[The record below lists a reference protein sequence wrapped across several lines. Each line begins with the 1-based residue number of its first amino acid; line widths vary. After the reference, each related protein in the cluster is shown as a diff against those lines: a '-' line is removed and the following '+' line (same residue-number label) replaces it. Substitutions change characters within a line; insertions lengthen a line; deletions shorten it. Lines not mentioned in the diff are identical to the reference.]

1 MLRLHGTPVSNY
13 FNVVRAALI
22 EKQLDFAVVIT
33 GARQDAEFLA
43 LSPMGKVPVLETPE
57 GWIAESVA
65 ILEYLDDAFPA
76 LSLRPVDIMARAR
89 GRQIINVVQMYVE
102 APARS
107 LFPGVFSD
115 APLAPEVVAAAR
127 KTLDRAIAALHRLLL
142 LRPFVNGDALTSA
155 DLFAF
160 YNLEIADRVT
170 RCVYDRSL
178 FDDISGLGDWRSM
191 MAARPSTR
199 TVIADFEVYFA
210 RYLVDHRA
218 VYRPEGSLAHA

>member
-1 MLRLHGTPVSNY
+1 MLRMHGTPVSNY

-22 EKQLDFAVVIT
+22 EKQLNFEVVIT
-33 GARQDAEFLA
+33 GARQDAAFLA
-43 LSPMGKVPVLETPE
+43 LSPMGKVPVLETPG

-76 LSLRPVDIMARAR
+76 LSLRPTDVMARAR

-115 APLAPEVVAAAR
+115 APLPPESVSAAS
-127 KTLDRAIAALHRLLL
+127 KVLDRAVAALNCLLSP
-142 LRPFVNGDALTSA
+142 RPFVNGDALTSA

-160 YNLEIADRVT
+160 YNLDIADRVT
-170 RCVYDRSL
+170 RFAEDRSL
-178 FDDISGLGDWRSM
+178 FDDIGTLAEWRAM
-191 MAARPSTR
+191 MLDRSSTR
-199 TVIADFEVYFA
+199 AVLADFEVYFA
-210 RYLVDHRA
+210 NYLVDHRA
-218 VYRPEGSLAHA
+218 PYRPEGSLTHA